1 MATGFYRNA
10 ERGLPPF
17 GGMSMVFS
25 ARTGMPE
32 AVLLDGG
39 HLTNVRTAA
48 AGAVAAKHL
57 APREVRAIGICGS
70 GVQARLQAEYLKAVT
85 PCRDVIVWARDP
97 AKAEPCAADLAR
109 SGFGRAR
116 RRAAAALAAEANLIV
131 TTTASHTP
139 YLAAEH
145 VRPGTHITAM
155 GSDTAEKAELAADLL
170 ARADVVVA
178 DSLSQCL
185 VRGEIHHAVA
195 GGLLDAG
202 RVVELGAVIKEPALG
217 RSDDSQITIA
227 DLTGVAVQDIQIAKA
242 VCARLEQAGAASDAQ
257 GRPGTIQMRF
267 PTFLLERNQTL
278 YENTVEINLTESG
291 VHPCTLADILSD
303 DGDRGARV
311 GRARL
316 RLYGRAAGAAAG
328 HRRLVSRRR
337 AWERRRRARLVG
349 SQCACLDRRW
359 RSPATRSSS

>member
-1 MATGFYRNA
+1 MLFDDPPGELHIKYGVTRGDDVFVVKMATGFYRNA

-17 GGMSMVFS
+17 GGMSLVFS

-39 HLTNVRTAA
+39 HMTNVRTAA
-48 AGAVAAKHL
+48 AGAVAARHL

-70 GVQARLQAEYLKAVT
+70 GVQARLQAEHLKAVT

-97 AKAEPCAADLAR
+97 AKAKLCAADLAR
-109 SGFGRAR
+109 SGFRAR
-116 RRAAAALAAEANLIV
+116 TAESAAALAAEANLIV

-155 GSDTAEKAELAADLL
+155 GSDTADKAELAADLL

-202 RVVELGAVIKEPALG
+202 RVVELGAVIKQPTQG
-217 RSDDSQITIA
+217 RSDDNQITIA

-242 VCARLEQAGAASDAQ
+242 VCARLDTE
-257 GRPGTIQMRF
+257 
-267 PTFLLERNQTL
+267 
-278 YENTVEINLTESG
+278 VLTG
-291 VHPCTLADILSD
+291 
-303 DGDRGARV
+303 
-311 GRARL
+311 
-316 RLYGRAAGAAAG
+316 
-328 HRRLVSRRR
+328 
-337 AWERRRRARLVG
+337 
-349 SQCACLDRRW
+349 
-359 RSPATRSSS
+359 